1 MSSNQLKQAFS
12 IKFKSSLTKQLL
24 IVLSHV
30 IVIAI
35 FFIFID
41 IKGLTA
47 IYFLMSILCIA
58 ISLIYFVRLHLTLK
72 SNKSVFTMH
81 KDSND
86 SWSLTLRE
94 NEKVN
99 VSISATSFSSNLLII
114 LNFKDEFEKQYTSLI
129 TPDSVTHDEFR
140 KLKVYIKTKKLDA

>member
-1 MSSNQLKQAFS
+1 
-12 IKFKSSLTKQLL
+12 
-24 IVLSHV
+24 
-30 IVIAI
+30 
-35 FFIFID
+35 
-41 IKGLTA
+41 
-47 IYFLMSILCIA
+47 
-58 ISLIYFVRLHLTLK
+58 
-72 SNKSVFTMH
+72 MH